1 MVNWHKDEAITLD
14 DVLIRPA
21 YSDLPSRLA
30 ADTLFELRYG
40 NKYWKI
46 NPIIVANMVDLTT
59 PAMVEAMYYERVLV
73 PVHRNQPVEDQIAAL
88 EFILSKTD
96 RITPAS
102 ASVGLNDRERAY
114 ELVKAGVDI
123 LFLELAHAHTK
134 QAIEE
139 LKYLK
144 GAFPET
150 MIVVG
155 NIATKEAVEDL
166 TTSAGNSIVIKVGV
180 GPGSLCLTRCVT
192 GCGVSQLSAIIEC
205 SGTKLAKIIAD
216 GGIRQ
221 SGDILKCLAAG
232 ASMVMLGSLF
242 AGTDEANPELV
253 FSGMSSREAGGVREG
268 IVPEGISTHVP
279 YKGSAKKV
287 AKELVAG
294 IRQGMAMIG
303 AKTLDDIPKKAVFQ
317 RVSQATIT
325 ENGPHILLRR

>member
-1 MVNWHKDEAITLD
+1 MVTWHKDEAITMD

-21 YSDLPSRLA
+21 YSDLPSRLVV
-30 ADTLFELRYG
+30 DTLYELKSG
-40 NKYWKI
+40 NKSWKI

-59 PAMVEAMYYERVLV
+59 PAMVEAMYYERIMV
-73 PVHRNQPVEDQIAAL
+73 PVHRNQSVENQIETL
-88 EFILSKTD
+88 QFILSKGD
-96 RITPAS
+96 RIVPAA

-114 ELVKAGVDI
+114 ELVNAGVDI

-134 QAIEE
+134 QAIDE

-144 GAFPET
+144 SAFPET
-150 MIVVG
+150 LIVVG

-166 TTSAGNSIVIKVGV
+166 IASVGIHWIKCGV
-180 GPGSLCLTRCVT
+180 GSGSVCITRLVT
-192 GCGVSQLSAIIEC
+192 GCGVSQFSAVRECVDANMSNII
-205 SGTKLAKIIAD
+205 SD
-216 GGIRQ
+216 GGIRH
-221 SGDILKCLAAG
+221 SGDCVKVLGAG
-232 ASMVMLGSLF
+232 AKLIMIGSLF
-242 AGTDEANPELV
+242 AGTDESSTEHAY
-253 FSGMSSREAGGVREG
+253 SGMASREAAGVREG

-287 AKELVAG
+287 ANELTAG

-303 AKTLDDIPKKAVFQ
+303 AKNLSEIPKKAVFQ